1 MNRLLNFFKEKNKV
15 VAHSHVEESD
25 ISPNYFLSSCKAVG
39 MTIALLTASS
49 LSIGVANAASVDNSI
64 PFGVTVDR
72 LLNEYNSMGL
82 FPNNSIPNV
91 KIVDRNESSSSA
103 HIAGIKNSCD
113 IKISLDS
120 NGKAESLIPDVEIS
134 FNNNSIYRE
143 ASLNHE
149 IGHCYSNKVFKNSG
163 LSKTSERWMNEWVI
177 GDYVG
182 SNPIKNLYEENFADT
197 YGLMLTLHNHNFSK
211 ESISLLKKWK
221 ETRKIKRESGEKNG
235 DSLLSNSHQTDFAL
249 DYLYKNLEKVKK
261 MDIKNYASFAM
272 EASSRSV
279 IYILNSNREMVK
291 KISFNNEGDWVQGSS
306 NNRVGEQGLDL
317 INQVIGSYRDNVFN
331 YAKVLTYKQTIEPNT
346 LETSYKND
354 IPETTRRV
362 INSTNLLDKVK
373 INSTRVNNHEV
384 SWNIEGGEAGKTAVF
399 VMLNGKKLDFEM
411 SKLKDKY
418 NYNAFQENIEKVLKS
433 PYELNEVKADNK
445 AEKIQTLKKVL
456 ANSPFQ
462 DDRMKA
468 KTLKLK

>member
-235 DSLLSNSHQTDFAL
+235 DSLLSN
-249 DYLYKNLEKVKK
+249 
-261 MDIKNYASFAM
+261 
-272 EASSRSV
+272 
-279 IYILNSNREMVK
+279 
-291 KISFNNEGDWVQGSS
+291 
-306 NNRVGEQGLDL
+306 
-317 INQVIGSYRDNVFN
+317 
-331 YAKVLTYKQTIEPNT
+331 
-346 LETSYKND
+346 
-354 IPETTRRV
+354 
-362 INSTNLLDKVK
+362 
-373 INSTRVNNHEV
+373 
-384 SWNIEGGEAGKTAVF
+384 
-399 VMLNGKKLDFEM
+399 
-411 SKLKDKY
+411 
-418 NYNAFQENIEKVLKS
+418 
-433 PYELNEVKADNK
+433 
-445 AEKIQTLKKVL
+445 
-456 ANSPFQ
+456 
-462 DDRMKA
+462 
-468 KTLKLK
+468 

>member
-1 MNRLLNFFKEKNKV
+1 M
-15 VAHSHVEESD
+15 
-25 ISPNYFLSSCKAVG
+25 
-39 MTIALLTASS
+39 
-49 LSIGVANAASVDNSI
+49 
-64 PFGVTVDR
+64 
-72 LLNEYNSMGL
+72 
-82 FPNNSIPNV
+82 
-91 KIVDRNESSSSA
+91 
-103 HIAGIKNSCD
+103 
-113 IKISLDS
+113 
-120 NGKAESLIPDVEIS
+120 
-134 FNNNSIYRE
+134 
-143 ASLNHE
+143 
-149 IGHCYSNKVFKNSG
+149 
-163 LSKTSERWMNEWVI
+163 
-177 GDYVG
+177 
-182 SNPIKNLYEENFADT
+182 
-197 YGLMLTLHNHNFSK
+197 
-211 ESISLLKKWK
+211 
-221 ETRKIKRESGEKNG
+221 
-235 DSLLSNSHQTDFAL
+235 
-249 DYLYKNLEKVKK
+249 
-261 MDIKNYASFAM
+261 
-272 EASSRSV
+272 
-279 IYILNSNREMVK
+279 
-291 KISFNNEGDWVQGSS
+291 
-306 NNRVGEQGLDL
+306 GEQGLDL

-373 INSTRVNNHEV
+373 INSTRVNNHEI